1 MGNAAELMDPEL
13 SDEPIISASS
23 ASTHDLTCAQGPDSS
38 RNALGASSPYIG
50 ARFVD
55 DGTTWQVARI
65 EWSAK
70 LRCEVAYYFDVEAG
84 DGVWEFSD
92 LREVSG

>member
-1 MGNAAELMDPEL
+1 MKAAEHMDLEL
-13 SDEPIISASS
+13 VDEYNMGA
-23 ASTHDLTCAQGPDSS
+23 TKCAPGPDSS
-38 RNALGASSPYIG
+38 RNDLGASSPYIG

-55 DGTTWQVARI
+55 DGHTWQVARI

-92 LREVSG
+92 LREVRE